1 MRLHQK
7 LLLLFVLLLSILSA
21 WLRFQAFSQTP
32 YANGWDSYFYL
43 VQLKSMETTGQM
55 HSPEASLIYPY
66 LRVFYWLTGDYVTG
80 MKWGVAVLC
89 GIWVALLGSTAFRPS
104 GWAPFKA
111 PLKEGMNA
119 FYPDSGKAVLPV
131 WALFSPHLTYFA
143 AQYSKNLLGLI
154 FLLLF
159 INSLQRSAQG
169 KYAWLLPA
177 FWLIINY
184 FGHRMTFGLAVL
196 YLLLHLIFLF
206 WKNQENRRLAKKWA
220 PAAAGAT
227 ALFLLAGLFLPG
239 LAHVADIGRL
249 QGLFHGTPNF
259 APWAF
264 VQTFGIERLS
274 AAWLFEIV
282 VVTAFFLCMFFSA
295 LWRRN
300 VAALPLLLLGA
311 VLIFPF
317 PEWSSTGLGW
327 RFWMVFVILAPVL
340 SAKPVVSAKS
350 SVRSAKSG
358 ESAKSSVRSAK
369 PETSA
374 KSLVRSAKSGESAKS
389 LVRSAKSGES
399 RGVGKAGVW
408 LLNGVLLVTAFFSWK
423 SYRPAVQDPDY
434 AQFQKVTERTLAYF
448 SDPLTAQPPDRL
460 KRPGDFAAP
469 ELVIAHNA
477 LAEYF
482 TFTTGTDAMP
492 WLPEYAIDST
502 RLWRIAA
509 GVHLPTLQYFS
520 GKENAPLIT
529 NLGGHYYLLPE
540 YVWQQ
545 VLARAHAEGD
555 ADFLEVA
562 ESWRNPWKMRPGW
575 LLRKHNQE

>member
-7 LLLLFVLLLSILSA
+7 ILLFFILLLSILSA
-21 WLRFQAFSQTP
+21 WLRFQAFSQTL

-43 VQLKSMETTGQM
+43 VQLKSMETTGRM

-66 LRVFYWLTGDYVTG
+66 LRLFYWLTGDYVAG

-89 GIWVALLGSTAFRPS
+89 GIWVALLGSTAFPAS

-111 PLKEGMNA
+111 PSKEGMNA

-143 AQYSKNLLGLI
+143 AQYPKNLLGLI
-154 FLLLF
+154 LLGLF
-159 INSLQRSAQG
+159 INSLQRPVQR
-169 KYAWLLPA
+169 KYAWPLPA
-177 FWLIINY
+177 FWLVINY

-206 WKNQENRRLAKKWA
+206 WKNPDNRKLVKKWA
-220 PAAAGAT
+220 PFAAGAI

-239 LAHVADIGRL
+239 LAHVADLGRL
-249 QGLFHGTPNF
+249 QGLLHGTPNF

-264 VQTFGIERLS
+264 VQIFGIGRLS

-282 VVTAFFLCMFFSA
+282 VVTAFFLFTLFKA

-300 VAALPLLLLGA
+300 VAALPFLLLGA

-327 RFWMVFVILAPVL
+327 RFWMVFVILAPFLSVRCEVD
-340 SAKPVVSAKS
+340 SAKSETSARS
-350 SVRSAKSG
+350 SVRSAKS
-358 ESAKSSVRSAK
+358 ETSARSSVRSAK
-369 PETSA
+369 
-374 KSLVRSAKSGESAKS
+374 LGE
-389 LVRSAKSGES
+389 
-399 RGVGKAGVW
+399 RGGGGKAGVW
-408 LLNGVLLVTAFFSWK
+408 ILNGVLLIAAFFSWK

-434 AQFQKVTERTLAYF
+434 VQFQKVTERTQAYF
-448 SDPLTAQPPDRL
+448 SDSLPAQPPGRL
-460 KRPGDFAAP
+460 KRPGGYQPAP

-545 VLARAHAEGD
+545 ALARAHAEGD
-555 ADFLEVA
+555 ADFLAMA